1 MACLMRFSMVGT
13 GQAYRYDGDPPCLV
27 VLCSGAASH
36 ALHYITWSM
45 IMIMDENTH
54 DWRTGRHVVYELHAY
69 IVFVTKYRR
78 KVMTPRVAKL
88 LEETFGEVCERF
100 ECELE
105 EFETDKDHAHLLV
118 AYPPKTQL
126 STLVMSLKTN
136 SSKRVREQDWPEVR
150 QALRGDHFWS
160 PSYCIVS
167 CGGAPLEIVREYIRD
182 QQKPNRKYRRKTNE

>member
-1 MACLMRFSMVGT
+1 
-13 GQAYRYDGDPPCLV
+13 
-27 VLCSGAASH
+27 
-36 ALHYITWSM
+36 M

-54 DWRTGRHVVYELHAY
+54 DWRTGRHVVYELHAH

-136 SSKRVREQDWPEVR
+136 SSKRVRNKTGPKSDKRYGEIISGR
-150 QALRGDHFWS
+150 QATASSAAAEHLWKS
-160 PSYCIVS
+160 
-167 CGGAPLEIVREYIRD
+167 
-182 QQKPNRKYRRKTNE
+182 